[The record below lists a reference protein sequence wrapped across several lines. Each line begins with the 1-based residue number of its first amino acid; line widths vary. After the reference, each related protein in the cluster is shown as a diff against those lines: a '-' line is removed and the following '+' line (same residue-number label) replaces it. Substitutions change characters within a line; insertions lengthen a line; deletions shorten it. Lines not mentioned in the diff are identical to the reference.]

1 MDGQI
6 IIVTGSSGF
15 LGSAICVD
23 LSRTNTVI
31 GMDCRPPSTALERE
45 AFRAHWNAI
54 DIADTRGVDA
64 LFDRVIRRHGRVD
77 LVLHMAA
84 FYHFGQRWRPEDE
97 RVNVRG
103 LRNILDAAA
112 RVHTRRFIFAGSIA
126 SLPPPPPGEALTE
139 ASTPIETTAYTRSKT
154 VGESLL
160 AQYGDRLPAI
170 ALRIGGVF
178 SDWCELP
185 PLYSLMRLWRR
196 PGPMGRMVPGRGR
209 TGFPFIHRQD
219 LVDAVGAVIACNDEL
234 APFDILFAAPSGCT
248 MHDALFTGVHQACR
262 PHLPLRPIHVSPALA
277 RWFLMLKNGLKVI
290 LGRKRYERR
299 WMMDYVDTPLVVD
312 TAVTRRK
319 LRWSPDPRRS
329 IENRLP
335 VLVKHLL
342 ADPARWERRNVRR
355 NEGRYEY
362 ELIHQEHCSL
372 SHDLQHGP

>member
-1 MDGQI
+1 MDGHI

-23 LSRTNTVI
+23 LSRTHTII
-31 GMDCRPPSTALERE
+31 GMDCRRPSSALEH
-45 AFRAHWNAI
+45 AASRARWYTI
-54 DIADTRGVDA
+54 DIADSEGVDT
-64 LFDRVIRRHGRVD
+64 LFDHVNRRHGRVD
-77 LVLHMAA
+77 FVLHMAA

-103 LRNILDAAA
+103 LRNVLDAAA
-112 RVHTRRFIFAGSIA
+112 RVGTKRFIFAGSIA
-126 SLPPPPPGEALTE
+126 SLAPPPPGGILTE
-139 ASTPIETTAYTRSKT
+139 ASTPVAATAYTRSKT

-160 AQYGDRLPAI
+160 AQYRDRLPAI

-185 PLYSLMRLWRR
+185 PLYSLMRLWCR
-196 PGPMGRMVPGRGR
+196 PGPMGRVIPGRGR

-219 LVDAVGAVIACNDEL
+219 LVDVVCAIIERNDHL

-248 MHDALFTGVHQACR
+248 MHNALFGGVHRACR
-262 PHLPLRPIHVSPALA
+262 PHLPLRPIHISPALA

-312 TAVTRRK
+312 TAATQEK
-319 LRWSPDPRRS
+319 LKWSPEPRRS

-335 VLVKHLL
+335 VLVQHLL
-342 ADPARWERRNVRR
+342 ADPARWERRNIRR

-362 ELIHQEHCSL
+362 ANT
-372 SHDLQHGP
+372 DG

>member
-1 MDGQI
+1 MQMDGQI

-23 LSRTNTVI
+23 LNRNNTVI
-31 GMDCRPPSTALERE
+31 GMDCRPPSTALERD
-45 AFRAHWNAI
+45 APGAGWHAI
-54 DIADTRGVDA
+54 DITDSGGVDD
-64 LFDRVIRRHGRVD
+64 LFGRTARRHGRVD
-77 LVLHMAA
+77 FVLHMAA
-84 FYHFGQRWRPEDE
+84 FYHFGQHWRPEDE

-112 RVHTRRFIFAGSIA
+112 RVGTRRFIFAGSIA
-126 SLPPPPPGEALTE
+126 SLAPPLPGEALTE
-139 ASTPIETTAYTRSKT
+139 GSRPIVATAYTRSKT

-160 AQYGDRLPAI
+160 AQYSDRLPAI

-196 PGPMGRMVPGRGR
+196 PGPLGRMIPGRGR
-209 TGFPFIHRQD
+209 TGFPFIHRRD
-219 LVDAVGAVIACNDEL
+219 LVDAVRAVIERNDHL
-234 APFDILFAAPSGCT
+234 APFDILFASSSGCT
-248 MHDALFTGVHQACR
+248 MYNALFAGVHQACR

-277 RWFLMLKNGLKVI
+277 RWFLMLKNGLKMV

-319 LRWSPDPRRS
+319 LQWSPDPRRS

-335 VLVKHLL
+335 VLVQHLL
-342 ADPARWERRNVRR
+342 ADPVRWERRNIRR

-362 ELIHQEHCSL
+362 GRA
-372 SHDLQHGP
+372 DG

>member
-1 MDGQI
+1 MDEPT

-23 LSRTNTVI
+23 LSRDNKVV
-31 GMDCRPPSTALERE
+31 GMDWRPPSAALVQAAPRV
-45 AFRAHWNAI
+45 RWHTI
-54 DIADTRGVDA
+54 DIADGSGVNT
-64 LFDRVIRRHGRVD
+64 LFDRIRNRCGRVD
-77 LVLHMAA
+77 FVLHMAA

-112 RVHTRRFIFAGSIA
+112 RVGTRRFIFAGSIA

-139 ASTPIETTAYTRSKT
+139 TSTPIAATAYTRSKT

-196 PGPMGRMVPGRGR
+196 PGPMGRMIPGRGR

-219 LVDAVGAVIACNDEL
+219 LVDAVGAVIEGNDHL

-248 MHDALFTGVHQACR
+248 MHDALFAGVHQACR
-262 PHLPLRPIHVSPALA
+262 PHLPLRPIHVSPVLA

-329 IENRLP
+329 IENCLP
-335 VLVKHLL
+335 VLVQYLL
-342 ADPARWERRNVRR
+342 ADPVRWERRNTRR

-362 ELIHQEHCSL
+362 ESIKIDLIH
-372 SHDLQHGP
+372 